1 MRKHLSGKLQ
11 TILTGDFRL
20 WWGAEVRF
28 GSLSEVKAIRFA
40 VRSPPTDICSALSL
54 ARFFG
59 PLLGPLFAKSGR

>member
-40 VRSPPTDICSALSL
+40 VRSPQRTFAVHSPWPAFL
-54 ARFFG
+54 ARF
-59 PLLGPLFAKSGR
+59 